1 MTAFSRHLHRVSRQ
15 SYWAARTVLAWGLAI
30 AAFVI
35 FSIAV
40 PHFFSFGNLY
50 SLVQI
55 FAALA
60 LLATGLGVV
69 MLAAEFDLSIVGM
82 FPLAGLVVIE
92 YADTVGLWGG
102 LIFAI
107 AAGLAC
113 GFVNG
118 WAVGFLRIPSIAVTV
133 ATMML
138 CIGLGYLVSHDNFV
152 SMKDYTASLE
162 LTQPIFKLFSWQ
174 SIIELTLVA
183 VIVVAVKVTRWGR
196 FLYAT
201 GGDSRKARASGLPVA
216 RTLTIAFVIC
226 ALCTTMVG
234 ALQGISLASSTP
246 GANNDSLLQAATAVL
261 IGGISLSGGRGSLV
275 GAAAG
280 AVLLSVVTSG
290 LGIAGIS
297 SSTIELV
304 GGAILIGVLAFDR
317 PLARL
322 VHRRTE
328 GLAAAEEDHP
338 TLDRRPE
345 RQTEIPIE
353 TAEL

>member
-1 MTAFSRHLHRVSRQ
+1 MTALSRHLQRMSRQ

-60 LLATGLGVV
+60 LLATGTRCRHVGRGVRSFDRRHVPFGGVGRHRVCGHCRTWGRPDLGDCDGTSLRLRQWLGRGLSSYPVHRRHRRNHDAVHRVGILGVARQFR
-69 MLAAEFDLSIVGM
+69 LNES
-82 FPLAGLVVIE
+82 
-92 YADTVGLWGG
+92 
-102 LIFAI
+102 
-107 AAGLAC
+107 
-113 GFVNG
+113 
-118 WAVGFLRIPSIAVTV
+118 
-133 ATMML
+133 
-138 CIGLGYLVSHDNFV
+138 
-152 SMKDYTASLE
+152 YTAILE
-162 LTQPIFKLFSWQ
+162 LTRPIFKVFSWQ

-275 GAAAG
+275 GAVAG

-328 GLAAAEEDHP
+328 GLAAAEEDHA
-338 TLDRRPE
+338 TLGRRPE